1 MPHSNTNF
9 YPVIFLDLFL
19 IVNLKYTN
27 IDSVEHTLLTCFL
40 LSDSVVLGAGI
51 RTIEFR
57 LRVGVGGLFGL
68 PFLSSLLLFLNTSCS
83 AVLYT
88 DIKINF
94 SHFLTH
100 FRHDLHTIHNTIY
113 CVIMSHYA
121 HYHTISC
128 VLCLYIV
135 CMYSVCGTHN
145 TISCVRLCDYHV

>member
-27 IDSVEHTLLTCFL
+27 IGSVEHTFLTCFL
-40 LSDSVVLGAGI
+40 LSDSVVLGAGS
-51 RTIEFR
+51 RTRELH

-68 PFLSSLLLFLNTSCS
+68 PFLSSLLLLLIILCS

-94 SHFLTH
+94 SIFSHIFGTTYTLYTTLYLVLLCH
-100 FRHDLHTIHNTIY
+100 IMHTITLYLVY
-113 CVIMSHYA
+113 CVCI
-121 HYHTISC
+121 
-128 VLCLYIV
+128 
-135 CMYSVCGTHN
+135 
-145 TISCVRLCDYHV
+145 

>member
-27 IDSVEHTLLTCFL
+27 IGSVEHTLFLTCFL

-68 PFLSSLLLFLNTSCS
+68 PFLSSLLLLLNILCS

-88 DIKINF
+88 HIKINF
-94 SHFLTH
+94 SHFLAH
-100 FRHDLHTIHNTIY
+100 FRHDLHTI
-113 CVIMSHYA
+113 
-121 HYHTISC
+121 
-128 VLCLYIV
+128 
-135 CMYSVCGTHN
+135 
-145 TISCVRLCDYHV
+145 